1 MISSD
6 QILDLLENAY
16 KAGCFEEV
24 HRMIKAGSA
33 LILIKKVIEKSQAR
47 ADRFPFDI
55 NDIFGAD

>member
-1 MISSD
+1 MLSSD
-6 QILDLLENAY
+6 QVLDLLENAF

-24 HRMIKAGSA
+24 LKLIKAGSA
-33 LILIKKVIEKSQAR
+33 LVLIEKVIEKSQAR